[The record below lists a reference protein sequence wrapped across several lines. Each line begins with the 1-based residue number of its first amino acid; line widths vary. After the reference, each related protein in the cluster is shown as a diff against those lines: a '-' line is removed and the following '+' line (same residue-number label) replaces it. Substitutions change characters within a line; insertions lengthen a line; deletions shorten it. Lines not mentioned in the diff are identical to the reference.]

1 MTSQTAPA
9 RKPFTSVTL
18 DSLDRRIS
26 RGVDVGWEEESDLAA
41 ELAEVSNLTS
51 EQGRTLIAAIRTGLP
66 VLLTWDTMLNPAEFP
81 RPVER
86 KRTGVILDEL
96 SVPAG
101 TPGTVRIAYWGF
113 GHPIGLD
120 QIRAAVVPEPITEF
134 LDAE

>member
-18 DSLDRRIS
+18 DTLGRRIS
-26 RGVDVGWEEESDLAA
+26 RGADVGWMAEADLAA

-66 VLLTWDTMLNPAEFP
+66 VLLTWDTMLNRNEFA
-81 RPVER
+81 RPIER

-101 TPGTVRIAYWGF
+101 HPGTVRISYWGF
-113 GHPIGLD
+113 SHPIGLD
-120 QIRAAVVPEPITEF
+120 QIRELRVPEPITEF
-134 LDAE
+134 LAAE